1 MGSNKLFTESWVHGH
16 GALGVGCRLWRLPP
30 SWFQDDWSEVAE
42 VVAVER
48 WFQSL
53 MVRGKK
59 ELNSDDWCVPGV
71 DAPLILGSAC
81 KQRSW

>member
-1 MGSNKLFTESWVHGH
+1 MAWVPLENKWLNGLKLFTGSWVHGY

-42 VVAVER
+42 VMAVER
-48 WFQSL
+48 WFQPL

-59 ELNSDDWCVPGV
+59 ELNSV
-71 DAPLILGSAC
+71 
-81 KQRSW
+81 